1 MKFEDVKN
9 GIWGL
14 LERSD
19 FFEDGFLIFLDGY
32 DSEMMKLDNVYE
44 LSFTTSYG
52 SATGNFIFFERMSD
66 LHIFVEESDIDIEIS
81 YHDNNNE
88 IITLVF

>member
-9 GIWGL
+9 SIWGL

-44 LSFTTSYG
+44 LSFTTSNG
-52 SATGNFIFFERMSD
+52 TPSGKFIFFERMSD